1 MEGSLG
7 LKQFYRILFFC
18 IIGIILPNNIYVALQ
33 MLDKVAVI
41 DMDSPQQISYIDI
54 HLNDTLDC
62 SLFASE
68 MDCLMSPNCNWMNNH
83 CMESEDDCIAI
94 DDEMSCGMLSACEW
108 SMNMCMELDNGGG
121 MSMSNNTPHFIAI
134 DAINGYWFVSTIA
147 SGFIGRYN
155 LDNNELV
162 DKVFLGDSPAILTL
176 NEHNK
181 KIYCSRM
188 MPMGGMMES
197 TESTII
203 QEIDYSGD
211 TMVNSNE
218 FILPSPAPH
227 GISINMDGTEVY
239 VASNTADWIYK
250 IIPQTG
256 EIIGTVMDL
265 EISNPSEIETHRL
278 KPIQCLSVN
287 DSLLFI
293 SCSGGLW
300 VDPWTGQQEQIP
312 GQIQLWNSNSMDL
325 IDSYEFNWN
334 SSPWHII
341 NSPISEKIYVVLSGD
356 QLYDGSAGVA
366 EISYSNLVLSQNWF
380 TSENIYQSPHGIDI
394 SEDGETIFISGRVD
408 GHLHIIDT
416 ETGELQNS
424 IPLSTNPSMVMAG
437 GVATVKNLTSLLG
450 DVNNDFM
457 LDILDIVLMVNY
469 ILNSEVIFTQV
480 ADMNGDG
487 IIDILDI
494 VNLVNIILQ

>member
-7 LKQFYRILFFC
+7 LKQFYRISIFS
-18 IIGIILPNNIYVALQ
+18 IIGILLPNDIYVALQ

-41 DMDSPQQISYIDI
+41 QTESPQQISYIDVQ
-54 HLNDTLDC
+54 LNDYLDC
-62 SLFASE
+62 SLFLSE
-68 MDCLMSPNCNWMNNH
+68 MDCLMSSSCNWMNDH
-83 CMESEDDCIAI
+83 CMESGDDCIGI

-121 MSMSNNTPHFIAI
+121 MDMSNNTPHFIAI
-134 DAINGYWFVSTIA
+134 DEMNGYWFVSTIA

-155 LDNNELV
+155 LGNNELV

-211 TMVNSNE
+211 TMVSSNE

-256 EIIGTVMDL
+256 EIIGTVMDPG
-265 EISNPSEIETHRL
+265 ISNPSEIETHRL
-278 KPIQCLSVN
+278 KPIQCLSVH

-300 VDPWTGQQEQIP
+300 VDPWSGQQEQIP
-312 GQIQLWNSNSMDL
+312 GQIQLWNSNSMTM

-356 QLYDGSAGVA
+356 QLYDASAGVA

-380 TSENIYQSPHGIDI
+380 TSEIIYQSPHGIDI

-437 GVATVKNLTSLLG
+437 GVATVKNSTYLLG
-450 DVNNDFM
+450 DVNNDDI

-469 ILNSEVIFTQV
+469 ILNAEAIFTEI

-494 VNLVNIILQ
+494 VNMVNIILQ